1 MSKPVTYTHK
11 DEKKAPGAGVRATRT
26 RGRGGSSEDA
36 RPAESPVLGRDK
48 TAKPP
53 SEGTRRLNG
62 APPGPGS
69 FITGARCCELG
80 D

>member
-1 MSKPVTYTHK
+1 MKRK
-11 DEKKAPGAGVRATRT
+11 LQE
-26 RGRGGSSEDA
+26 RGYALHAQGEGGSSSGDA